1 MSTVL
6 LSRLLIADAT
16 LVIYKCNG
24 TSSWRRAMSHQ
35 AMNGSTM
42 PWRQERRVYILR
54 RVPLDLPNTIEWAF
68 YPGKCY
74 FWL

>member
-24 TSSWRRAMSHQ
+24 TSSWRRAMSYQ
-35 AMNGSTM
+35 AMSGSTM
-42 PWRQERRVYILR
+42 PKKAGETCLH
-54 RVPLDLPNTIEWAF
+54 PAESSAGSP
-68 YPGKCY
+68 
-74 FWL
+74 